1 MIKREYPDIEFVE
14 TDTETIE
21 NSLIA
26 LWELMYEKM
35 TGKKKKVYPASPE
48 RLYIAYTAAIIVQQR
63 IIINETAKKNV
74 PRYANGKYLDSLG
87 ELFKDTFRLPE
98 ARATAIFRF
107 HIFRAASC
115 PRDILHFPIKVVGV
129 HNFFDLPGCNVVSY
143 DPRRKAFAQNV
154 PVFLPGFDFQF
165 FRSCKNNFPVKVD
178 PRALRHNDALR
189 LRLRNVEAENGGCP
203 CFRQAE
209 RVFEQL
215 PHWKVENITRT
226 AGGADKES
234 DQSYYERLRES
245 MEGFSTAGPV
255 GGYIYHVKS
264 VSTAIADVT
273 ATSPEPGL
281 VDIRV
286 LLNGGEMPTEA
297 TMQEI
302 QDALNAST
310 VRPLTDRVIVSKPEE
325 VPFSVDVTIY
335 LPRYSQT
342 SSTIIERDARSAV
355 AAYIK
360 WQTEKMGRDIN
371 PSRLHNFLM
380 EAGLKRAEIR
390 KPDFTVVP
398 ETSVARLT
406 GETVLNGGTEDE

>member
-26 LWELMYEKM
+26 LWEQMYEKM

-107 HIFRAASC
+107 HISEPQPQSVIVPQGTRINFDGEIVFATTEELEIKAGEEYG
-115 PRDILHFPIKVVGV
+115 DILGECLTPGIVGNNIAAGQIKEIM
-129 HNFFDLPGCNVVSY
+129 DTY
-143 DPRRKAFAQNV
+143 DFY
-154 PVFLPGFDFQF
+154 
-165 FRSCKNNFPVKVD
+165 
-178 PRALRHNDALR
+178 
-189 LRLRNVEAENGGCP
+189 
-203 CFRQAE
+203 
-209 RVFEQL
+209 
-215 PHWKVENITRT
+215 WKVENITRT

>member
-48 RLYIAYTAAIIVQQR
+48 RLYIAYTAEIIVQQR

-107 HIFRAASC
+107 HISEPQPQSVIVPQGTRINFDGEIVFSTTEELEIHAGDTYGDVLGECQTAG
-115 PRDILHFPIKVVGV
+115 IVGNNIATGQIKEIM
-129 HNFFDLPGCNVVSY
+129 DTY
-143 DPRRKAFAQNV
+143 DFY
-154 PVFLPGFDFQF
+154 
-165 FRSCKNNFPVKVD
+165 
-178 PRALRHNDALR
+178 
-189 LRLRNVEAENGGCP
+189 
-203 CFRQAE
+203 
-209 RVFEQL
+209 
-215 PHWKVENITRT
+215 WKVENITRT

>member
-1 MIKREYPDIEFVE
+1 MKKREYQDIEFVE

-107 HIFRAASC
+107 HISEPQPQSVIVPQGTRINFDGEIVFATTEELEIKAGEEYG
-115 PRDILHFPIKVVGV
+115 DILGECLTPGIVGNNIAAGQIKEIM
-129 HNFFDLPGCNVVSY
+129 DTY
-143 DPRRKAFAQNV
+143 DFY
-154 PVFLPGFDFQF
+154 
-165 FRSCKNNFPVKVD
+165 
-178 PRALRHNDALR
+178 
-189 LRLRNVEAENGGCP
+189 
-203 CFRQAE
+203 
-209 RVFEQL
+209 
-215 PHWKVENITRT
+215 WKVENITRT

>member
-107 HIFRAASC
+107 HISEPQPQSVIVPQGTRINFDGEIVFSTTEELEIHAGDTYGDVLGECQTAG
-115 PRDILHFPIKVVGV
+115 IVGNNIATGQIKEIM
-129 HNFFDLPGCNVVSY
+129 DTY
-143 DPRRKAFAQNV
+143 DFY
-154 PVFLPGFDFQF
+154 
-165 FRSCKNNFPVKVD
+165 
-178 PRALRHNDALR
+178 
-189 LRLRNVEAENGGCP
+189 
-203 CFRQAE
+203 
-209 RVFEQL
+209 
-215 PHWKVENITRT
+215 WKVENITRT

-286 LLNGGEMPTEA
+286 LLNGGGMPTEA

-310 VRPLTDRVIVSKPEE
+310 VRPLTDRVIVTKPEE

>member
-107 HIFRAASC
+107 HISEPQPQSVIVPQGTRINFDGEIVFATTEELEIKAGEEYG
-115 PRDILHFPIKVVGV
+115 DILGECLTPGIVGNNIAAGQIKEIM
-129 HNFFDLPGCNVVSY
+129 DTY
-143 DPRRKAFAQNV
+143 DFY
-154 PVFLPGFDFQF
+154 
-165 FRSCKNNFPVKVD
+165 
-178 PRALRHNDALR
+178 
-189 LRLRNVEAENGGCP
+189 
-203 CFRQAE
+203 
-209 RVFEQL
+209 
-215 PHWKVENITRT
+215 WKVENITRT

-245 MEGFSTAGPV
+245 MESFSTAGPE
-255 GGYIYHVKS
+255 GGYSYHVKS

>member
-107 HIFRAASC
+107 HISEPQPQSVIVPQGTRINFDGEIVFSTTEELEIPAGNTYGDVLGECLTPGIVGNNIAAGQ
-115 PRDILHFPIKVVGV
+115 IKEIM
-129 HNFFDLPGCNVVSY
+129 DTY
-143 DPRRKAFAQNV
+143 DYF
-154 PVFLPGFDFQF
+154 
-165 FRSCKNNFPVKVD
+165 
-178 PRALRHNDALR
+178 
-189 LRLRNVEAENGGCP
+189 
-203 CFRQAE
+203 
-209 RVFEQL
+209 
-215 PHWKVENITRT
+215 WKVENITRT

>member
-26 LWELMYEKM
+26 LWELMYQEM

-48 RLYIAYTAAIIVQQR
+48 RLYIAFTAAIIIQQR

-98 ARATAIFRF
+98 ARANAVFRF
-107 HIFRAASC
+107 YISEPQEQAVIVPQGTRINFDGEIVFSTTEELEIAAGNTYGDVLGEC
-115 PRDILHFPIKVVGV
+115 LTPGIVGNNIAAGQIKEIMDTYD
-129 HNFFDLPGCNVVSY
+129 FF
-143 DPRRKAFAQNV
+143 
-154 PVFLPGFDFQF
+154 
-165 FRSCKNNFPVKVD
+165 
-178 PRALRHNDALR
+178 
-189 LRLRNVEAENGGCP
+189 
-203 CFRQAE
+203 
-209 RVFEQL
+209 
-215 PHWKVENITRT
+215 WKVENITRT

>member
-26 LWELMYEKM
+26 IWELMYEQM
-35 TGKKKKVYPASPE
+35 TGKKKRVYPASPE
-48 RLYIAYTAAIIVQQR
+48 RLYIAYTAAIIIQQR

-74 PRYANGKYLDSLG
+74 PRYATGKYLDSLG

-98 ARATAIFRF
+98 AKANAVFRF
-107 HIFRAASC
+107 FISEPQKQSVIVPQGTRINFDGEIVFATTEELEIKAGEEYG
-115 PRDILHFPIKVVGV
+115 DILGECLTPGIVGNNIAAGQIKEIV
-129 HNFFDLPGCNVVSY
+129 DTY
-143 DPRRKAFAQNV
+143 DFY
-154 PVFLPGFDFQF
+154 
-165 FRSCKNNFPVKVD
+165 
-178 PRALRHNDALR
+178 
-189 LRLRNVEAENGGCP
+189 
-203 CFRQAE
+203 
-209 RVFEQL
+209 
-215 PHWKVENITRT
+215 WKVENITRT

-297 TMQEI
+297 TMKEI

-310 VRPLTDRVIVSKPEE
+310 VRPLTDKVIVSKPEE

-342 SSTIIERDARSAV
+342 SSAIIEEDARKAV

-371 PSRLHNFLM
+371 PSQLHRLLM

-390 KPDFTVVP
+390 KPDFAVVP

>member
-1 MIKREYPDIEFVE
+1 MIRREYPDIEFVE

-21 NSLIA
+21 NSMIA
-26 LWELMYEKM
+26 LFELMYKEM
-35 TGKKKKVYPASPE
+35 TGKTKKVYPASPE
-48 RLYIAYTAAIIVQQR
+48 RLFIAWAASIVIQQR

-98 ARATAIFRF
+98 ARATALFRF
-107 HIFRAASC
+107 YISEPQEQSVIVPQGTRINFDREIVFSTTEELEIRAGDAYG
-115 PRDILHFPIKVVGV
+115 DILGECLTPGIVGNNIAAGQIKEIMDTYD
-129 HNFFDLPGCNVVSY
+129 FF
-143 DPRRKAFAQNV
+143 
-154 PVFLPGFDFQF
+154 
-165 FRSCKNNFPVKVD
+165 
-178 PRALRHNDALR
+178 
-189 LRLRNVEAENGGCP
+189 
-203 CFRQAE
+203 
-209 RVFEQL
+209 
-215 PHWKVENITRT
+215 WKVENITRT

-264 VSTAIADVT
+264 VSTAITDVT

>member
-107 HIFRAASC
+107 HISEPQPQSVIVPQGTRINFDGEIVFATTEELEIKAGEEYG
-115 PRDILHFPIKVVGV
+115 DILGECLTPGIVGNNIAAGQIKEIM
-129 HNFFDLPGCNVVSY
+129 DTY
-143 DPRRKAFAQNV
+143 DYF
-154 PVFLPGFDFQF
+154 
-165 FRSCKNNFPVKVD
+165 
-178 PRALRHNDALR
+178 
-189 LRLRNVEAENGGCP
+189 
-203 CFRQAE
+203 
-209 RVFEQL
+209 
-215 PHWKVENITRT
+215 WKVENITRT

>member
-1 MIKREYPDIEFVE
+1 LIKREYPDIEFVE

-107 HIFRAASC
+107 HISEPQPQSVIVPQGTRINFDGEIVFATTEELEIKAGEEYG
-115 PRDILHFPIKVVGV
+115 DILGECLTPGIVGNNIAAGQIKEIM
-129 HNFFDLPGCNVVSY
+129 DTY
-143 DPRRKAFAQNV
+143 DFY
-154 PVFLPGFDFQF
+154 
-165 FRSCKNNFPVKVD
+165 
-178 PRALRHNDALR
+178 
-189 LRLRNVEAENGGCP
+189 
-203 CFRQAE
+203 
-209 RVFEQL
+209 
-215 PHWKVENITRT
+215 WKVENITRT

>member
-48 RLYIAYTAAIIVQQR
+48 RMYIAYTAAIIVQQR

-98 ARATAIFRF
+98 AKANAVFRF
-107 HIFRAASC
+107 YISEPQKQSVIVPQGTRINFDGEIVFATTEELEIKAGEEYG
-115 PRDILHFPIKVVGV
+115 DILGECLTPGIVGNNIAAGQIKEIV
-129 HNFFDLPGCNVVSY
+129 DTY
-143 DPRRKAFAQNV
+143 DFY
-154 PVFLPGFDFQF
+154 
-165 FRSCKNNFPVKVD
+165 
-178 PRALRHNDALR
+178 
-189 LRLRNVEAENGGCP
+189 
-203 CFRQAE
+203 
-209 RVFEQL
+209 
-215 PHWKVENITRT
+215 WKVENITRT
-226 AGGADKES
+226 TGGADKES

-245 MEGFSTAGPV
+245 VEGFSTAGPV

>member
-1 MIKREYPDIEFVE
+1 MNKREYPDIEFVE

-107 HIFRAASC
+107 HISEPQPQSVIVPQGTRINFDGEIVFATTEELEIKAGEEYG
-115 PRDILHFPIKVVGV
+115 DILGECLTPGIVGNNIAAGQIKEIM
-129 HNFFDLPGCNVVSY
+129 DTY
-143 DPRRKAFAQNV
+143 DFY
-154 PVFLPGFDFQF
+154 
-165 FRSCKNNFPVKVD
+165 
-178 PRALRHNDALR
+178 
-189 LRLRNVEAENGGCP
+189 
-203 CFRQAE
+203 
-209 RVFEQL
+209 
-215 PHWKVENITRT
+215 WKVENITRT

>member
-21 NSLIA
+21 NSMIA
-26 LWELMYEKM
+26 LFELMYKEM
-35 TGKKKKVYPASPE
+35 TGKTKKVYPASPE
-48 RLYIAYTAAIIVQQR
+48 RLFIAWAASIVIQQR

-98 ARATAIFRF
+98 ARATALFRF
-107 HIFRAASC
+107 YISEPQEQSVIVPQGTRINFDGEIVFSTMEELEIRAGDAYG
-115 PRDILHFPIKVVGV
+115 DILGECLTPGIVGNNIAAGQIKEIMDTYD
-129 HNFFDLPGCNVVSY
+129 FF
-143 DPRRKAFAQNV
+143 
-154 PVFLPGFDFQF
+154 
-165 FRSCKNNFPVKVD
+165 
-178 PRALRHNDALR
+178 
-189 LRLRNVEAENGGCP
+189 
-203 CFRQAE
+203 
-209 RVFEQL
+209 
-215 PHWKVENITRT
+215 WKVENITRT

>member
-14 TDTETIE
+14 TDTETVE
-21 NSLIA
+21 NSMIA
-26 LWELMYEKM
+26 LFELMYQEM

-48 RLYIAYTAAIIVQQR
+48 RLFIAWAASIVIQQR

-98 ARATAIFRF
+98 ARANAVFRF
-107 HIFRAASC
+107 HISEPQQQSVIVPQGTRINFDGEIVFSTTEELEIAAGDTYGDVLGEC
-115 PRDILHFPIKVVGV
+115 LTPGIVGNNIAAGQIKEIVDTYD
-129 HNFFDLPGCNVVSY
+129 FF
-143 DPRRKAFAQNV
+143 
-154 PVFLPGFDFQF
+154 
-165 FRSCKNNFPVKVD
+165 
-178 PRALRHNDALR
+178 
-189 LRLRNVEAENGGCP
+189 
-203 CFRQAE
+203 
-209 RVFEQL
+209 
-215 PHWKVENITRT
+215 WKVENITRT

>member
-1 MIKREYPDIEFVE
+1 MIRREYPDIEFVE

-21 NSLIA
+21 NSMIA
-26 LWELMYEKM
+26 LFELMYQEM

-48 RLYIAYTAAIIVQQR
+48 RLFIAWAASIVIQQR

-98 ARATAIFRF
+98 ARATALFRF
-107 HIFRAASC
+107 YISEPQEQSVIVPQGTRINFDGEIVFSTTEELEIRAGDAYG
-115 PRDILHFPIKVVGV
+115 DILGECLTPGIVGNNIAAGQIKEIMDTYD
-129 HNFFDLPGCNVVSY
+129 FF
-143 DPRRKAFAQNV
+143 
-154 PVFLPGFDFQF
+154 
-165 FRSCKNNFPVKVD
+165 
-178 PRALRHNDALR
+178 
-189 LRLRNVEAENGGCP
+189 
-203 CFRQAE
+203 
-209 RVFEQL
+209 
-215 PHWKVENITRT
+215 WKVENITRT

>member
-107 HIFRAASC
+107 HISEPQPQSVIVPQGTRINFDGEIVFATTEELEIKAGEEYG
-115 PRDILHFPIKVVGV
+115 DILGECLTPGIVGNNIAAGQIKEIM
-129 HNFFDLPGCNVVSY
+129 DTY
-143 DPRRKAFAQNV
+143 DFY
-154 PVFLPGFDFQF
+154 
-165 FRSCKNNFPVKVD
+165 
-178 PRALRHNDALR
+178 
-189 LRLRNVEAENGGCP
+189 
-203 CFRQAE
+203 
-209 RVFEQL
+209 
-215 PHWKVENITRT
+215 WKVENITRT

-325 VPFSVDVTIY
+325 VPFSVAVTIY

>member
-48 RLYIAYTAAIIVQQR
+48 RLYIAYTVAIIVQQR

-107 HIFRAASC
+107 HISEPQPQSVIVPQGTRINFDGEIVFSTTEELEIHAGDTYGDVLGECQTAG
-115 PRDILHFPIKVVGV
+115 IVGNNIATGQIKEIM
-129 HNFFDLPGCNVVSY
+129 DTY
-143 DPRRKAFAQNV
+143 DFY
-154 PVFLPGFDFQF
+154 
-165 FRSCKNNFPVKVD
+165 
-178 PRALRHNDALR
+178 
-189 LRLRNVEAENGGCP
+189 
-203 CFRQAE
+203 
-209 RVFEQL
+209 
-215 PHWKVENITRT
+215 WKVENITRT

>member
-107 HIFRAASC
+107 HISEPQPQSVIVPKGTRINFDGEIVFSTTEELEIHAGDTYGDVLGECQTAG
-115 PRDILHFPIKVVGV
+115 IVGNNIATGQIKEIM
-129 HNFFDLPGCNVVSY
+129 DTY
-143 DPRRKAFAQNV
+143 DFY
-154 PVFLPGFDFQF
+154 
-165 FRSCKNNFPVKVD
+165 
-178 PRALRHNDALR
+178 
-189 LRLRNVEAENGGCP
+189 
-203 CFRQAE
+203 
-209 RVFEQL
+209 
-215 PHWKVENITRT
+215 WKVENITRT

>member
-107 HIFRAASC
+107 HISEPQPQSVIVPQGTRINFDGEIVFATTEELEIKAGEEYG
-115 PRDILHFPIKVVGV
+115 DILGECLTPGIVGNNIAAGQIKEIM
-129 HNFFDLPGCNVVSY
+129 DTY
-143 DPRRKAFAQNV
+143 DFY
-154 PVFLPGFDFQF
+154 
-165 FRSCKNNFPVKVD
+165 
-178 PRALRHNDALR
+178 
-189 LRLRNVEAENGGCP
+189 
-203 CFRQAE
+203 
-209 RVFEQL
+209 
-215 PHWKVENITRT
+215 WKVENITRT

-286 LLNGGEMPTEA
+286 LLNSGEMPTEA

>member
-1 MIKREYPDIEFVE
+1 MIRREYPDIEFVE

-21 NSLIA
+21 NSMIA
-26 LWELMYEKM
+26 LFELMYKEM
-35 TGKKKKVYPASPE
+35 TGKTKKVYPASPE
-48 RLYIAYTAAIIVQQR
+48 RLFIAWAASIVIQQR

-98 ARATAIFRF
+98 ARATALFRF
-107 HIFRAASC
+107 YISEPQEQSVIVPQGTRINFDGEIVFSTTEELEIRAGDAYG
-115 PRDILHFPIKVVGV
+115 DILGECLTPGIVGNNIAAGQIKEIMDTYD
-129 HNFFDLPGCNVVSY
+129 FF
-143 DPRRKAFAQNV
+143 
-154 PVFLPGFDFQF
+154 
-165 FRSCKNNFPVKVD
+165 
-178 PRALRHNDALR
+178 
-189 LRLRNVEAENGGCP
+189 
-203 CFRQAE
+203 
-209 RVFEQL
+209 
-215 PHWKVENITRT
+215 WKVENITRT

>member
-26 LWELMYEKM
+26 LWELMYQEM

-48 RLYIAYTAAIIVQQR
+48 RLYIAFTAAIIIQQR

-98 ARATAIFRF
+98 ARANAVFRF
-107 HIFRAASC
+107 YISEQQEQAVIVPQGTRINFDGEIVFSTTEELEIAAGDTYGDVLGEC
-115 PRDILHFPIKVVGV
+115 LTPGIVGNNIAAGQIKEIVDTYD
-129 HNFFDLPGCNVVSY
+129 FF
-143 DPRRKAFAQNV
+143 
-154 PVFLPGFDFQF
+154 
-165 FRSCKNNFPVKVD
+165 
-178 PRALRHNDALR
+178 
-189 LRLRNVEAENGGCP
+189 
-203 CFRQAE
+203 
-209 RVFEQL
+209 
-215 PHWKVENITRT
+215 WKVENITRT

>member
-107 HIFRAASC
+107 HISEPQPQSVIVPQGTRINFDGEIVFSTTEELEIHAGDTYGDVLGECQTAG
-115 PRDILHFPIKVVGV
+115 IVGNNIATGQIKEIM
-129 HNFFDLPGCNVVSY
+129 DTY
-143 DPRRKAFAQNV
+143 DFY
-154 PVFLPGFDFQF
+154 
-165 FRSCKNNFPVKVD
+165 
-178 PRALRHNDALR
+178 
-189 LRLRNVEAENGGCP
+189 
-203 CFRQAE
+203 
-209 RVFEQL
+209 
-215 PHWKVENITRT
+215 WKVENITRT

-255 GGYIYHVKS
+255 GGYISHVKS

>member
-14 TDTETIE
+14 TDTETVE
-21 NSLIA
+21 NSMIA
-26 LWELMYEKM
+26 LFELMYQEM

-48 RLYIAYTAAIIVQQR
+48 RLFIAWAASIVIQQR

-98 ARATAIFRF
+98 ARANAVFRF
-107 HIFRAASC
+107 HISEPQQQSVIVPQGTRINFDGEIVFSTTEELEIRAGDAYG
-115 PRDILHFPIKVVGV
+115 DILGECLTPGVVG
-129 HNFFDLPGCNVVSY
+129 NNIAAGQIKEIMDTYDFF
-143 DPRRKAFAQNV
+143 
-154 PVFLPGFDFQF
+154 
-165 FRSCKNNFPVKVD
+165 
-178 PRALRHNDALR
+178 
-189 LRLRNVEAENGGCP
+189 
-203 CFRQAE
+203 
-209 RVFEQL
+209 
-215 PHWKVENITRT
+215 WKVENITRT

>member
-1 MIKREYPDIEFVE
+1 MIRREYPDIEFVE

-21 NSLIA
+21 NSMIA
-26 LWELMYEKM
+26 LFELMYKEM
-35 TGKKKKVYPASPE
+35 TGKTKKVYPASPE
-48 RLYIAYTAAIIVQQR
+48 RLFIAWAASIVIQQR

-98 ARATAIFRF
+98 ARANAVFRF
-107 HIFRAASC
+107 YISEPQEQAVIVPQGTRINFDGEIVFSTTEELEIHAGDTYGDVLGECQTAGIVGNNIATGQ
-115 PRDILHFPIKVVGV
+115 IKEIM
-129 HNFFDLPGCNVVSY
+129 DTY
-143 DPRRKAFAQNV
+143 DFY
-154 PVFLPGFDFQF
+154 
-165 FRSCKNNFPVKVD
+165 
-178 PRALRHNDALR
+178 
-189 LRLRNVEAENGGCP
+189 
-203 CFRQAE
+203 
-209 RVFEQL
+209 
-215 PHWKVENITRT
+215 WKVENITRT

>member
-107 HIFRAASC
+107 HISEPQPQSVIVPQGTRINFDGEIVFSTTEELEIRAGDAYG
-115 PRDILHFPIKVVGV
+115 DILGECLTPGVVG
-129 HNFFDLPGCNVVSY
+129 NNIAAGQIKEIMDTYDFF
-143 DPRRKAFAQNV
+143 
-154 PVFLPGFDFQF
+154 
-165 FRSCKNNFPVKVD
+165 
-178 PRALRHNDALR
+178 
-189 LRLRNVEAENGGCP
+189 
-203 CFRQAE
+203 
-209 RVFEQL
+209 
-215 PHWKVENITRT
+215 WKVENITRT

>member
-26 LWELMYEKM
+26 LWELKYEKM

-107 HIFRAASC
+107 HISEPQPQSVIVPQGTRINFDGEIVFSTTEELEIHAGDTYGDVLGECQTAG
-115 PRDILHFPIKVVGV
+115 IVGNNIATGQIKEIM
-129 HNFFDLPGCNVVSY
+129 DTY
-143 DPRRKAFAQNV
+143 DFY
-154 PVFLPGFDFQF
+154 
-165 FRSCKNNFPVKVD
+165 
-178 PRALRHNDALR
+178 
-189 LRLRNVEAENGGCP
+189 
-203 CFRQAE
+203 
-209 RVFEQL
+209 
-215 PHWKVENITRT
+215 WKVENITRT

>member
-107 HIFRAASC
+107 HISEPQPQSVIVPQGTRINFDGEIVFSTTEELEIHAGDTYGDVLGECQTAG
-115 PRDILHFPIKVVGV
+115 IVGNNIATGQIKEIM
-129 HNFFDLPGCNVVSY
+129 DTY
-143 DPRRKAFAQNV
+143 DFY
-154 PVFLPGFDFQF
+154 
-165 FRSCKNNFPVKVD
+165 
-178 PRALRHNDALR
+178 
-189 LRLRNVEAENGGCP
+189 
-203 CFRQAE
+203 
-209 RVFEQL
+209 
-215 PHWKVENITRT
+215 WKVENITRT

>member
-48 RLYIAYTAAIIVQQR
+48 RLYIAYTVAIIVQQR

-107 HIFRAASC
+107 HISEPQPQSVIVPQGTRINFDGEIVFSTTEELEIPAGDTYGDVLGECLTPGIVGNNIAAGQ
-115 PRDILHFPIKVVGV
+115 IKEIV
-129 HNFFDLPGCNVVSY
+129 DTY
-143 DPRRKAFAQNV
+143 DYF
-154 PVFLPGFDFQF
+154 
-165 FRSCKNNFPVKVD
+165 
-178 PRALRHNDALR
+178 
-189 LRLRNVEAENGGCP
+189 
-203 CFRQAE
+203 
-209 RVFEQL
+209 
-215 PHWKVENITRT
+215 WKVENITRT

>member
-14 TDTETIE
+14 TDTETIG

-107 HIFRAASC
+107 HISEPQPQSVIVPQGTRINFDGEIVFATTEELEIKAGEEYG
-115 PRDILHFPIKVVGV
+115 DILGECLTPGIVGNNIAAGQIKEIM
-129 HNFFDLPGCNVVSY
+129 DTY
-143 DPRRKAFAQNV
+143 DFY
-154 PVFLPGFDFQF
+154 
-165 FRSCKNNFPVKVD
+165 
-178 PRALRHNDALR
+178 
-189 LRLRNVEAENGGCP
+189 
-203 CFRQAE
+203 
-209 RVFEQL
+209 
-215 PHWKVENITRT
+215 WKVENITRT

>member
-1 MIKREYPDIEFVE
+1 MIRREYPDIEFVE

-21 NSLIA
+21 NSMIA
-26 LWELMYEKM
+26 LFELMYKEM
-35 TGKKKKVYPASPE
+35 TGKTKKVYPASPE
-48 RLYIAYTAAIIVQQR
+48 RLFIAWAASIVIQQR

-98 ARATAIFRF
+98 ARATALFRF
-107 HIFRAASC
+107 YISEPQEQSVIVPQGTRINFDGEIVFSTTEELEIRAGDAYG
-115 PRDILHFPIKVVGV
+115 DILGECLTPGIVGNNIATGQIKEIMDTYD
-129 HNFFDLPGCNVVSY
+129 FF
-143 DPRRKAFAQNV
+143 
-154 PVFLPGFDFQF
+154 
-165 FRSCKNNFPVKVD
+165 
-178 PRALRHNDALR
+178 
-189 LRLRNVEAENGGCP
+189 
-203 CFRQAE
+203 
-209 RVFEQL
+209 
-215 PHWKVENITRT
+215 WKVENITRT

>member
-1 MIKREYPDIEFVE
+1 MIRREYPDIEFVE

-21 NSLIA
+21 NSMIA
-26 LWELMYEKM
+26 LFELMYKEM
-35 TGKKKKVYPASPE
+35 TGKTKKVYPASPE
-48 RLYIAYTAAIIVQQR
+48 RLFIAWAASIVIQQR

-98 ARATAIFRF
+98 ARANAVFRF
-107 HIFRAASC
+107 HISEPQQQSVIVPQGTRINFDGEIVFSTTEELEITAGDTYGDVLGECLTPGIVGNNIAAGQ
-115 PRDILHFPIKVVGV
+115 IKEIVDTYD
-129 HNFFDLPGCNVVSY
+129 FF
-143 DPRRKAFAQNV
+143 
-154 PVFLPGFDFQF
+154 
-165 FRSCKNNFPVKVD
+165 
-178 PRALRHNDALR
+178 
-189 LRLRNVEAENGGCP
+189 
-203 CFRQAE
+203 
-209 RVFEQL
+209 
-215 PHWKVENITRT
+215 WKVENITRT